1 MQQNAATAET
11 ETGDAY
17 AEVCRQVT
25 GTNIDPRTFLA
36 TDYLNHFNEA
46 IMLLEMVV
54 DAPDCLDMVQDWQLK
69 SYSQHFRDSGFSDK
83 DLAIKAY
90 EYVPSRYLVPFEQ
103 TIECL
108 NQEILSTVEFATALA
123 TSAENHRFREEMT
136 TRLKTMNDL
145 IDAASAIIHGSAR
158 GLEQDEVD
166 ALFDD

>member
-1 MQQNAATAET
+1 MQHNSAIAET

-17 AEVCRQVT
+17 AELCRQVI
-25 GTNIDPRTFLA
+25 GSNIDPRTFLA

-46 IMLLEMVV
+46 IMLLEMMS
-54 DAPDCLDMVQDWQLK
+54 DAPDCLDMVQDWQPK
-69 SYSQHFRDSGFSDK
+69 TYSEHFRDSGFSDK

-90 EYVPSRYLVPFEQ
+90 GYVPSQYLVPFEHD
-103 TIECL
+103 IECL
-108 NQEILSTVEFATALA
+108 NQEILAAVAFATAFTA
-123 TSAENHRFREEMT
+123 TMEDGSFQEEMT

-145 IDAASAIIHGSAR
+145 IDAASAVIHGSAG